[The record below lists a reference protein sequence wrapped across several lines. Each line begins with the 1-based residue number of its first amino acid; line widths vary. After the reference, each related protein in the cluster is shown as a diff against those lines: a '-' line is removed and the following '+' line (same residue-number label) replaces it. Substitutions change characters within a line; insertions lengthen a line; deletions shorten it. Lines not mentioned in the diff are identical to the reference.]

1 MKLNCDGRGSWPL
14 SRLPSVAVAGANGFI
29 GNRLVERLVLQDLAI
44 VRPLV
49 RSFQGMS
56 RVARFDLDCRVVD
69 ATDSAALQR
78 ELKGCTVLF
87 YCIYGDRGT
96 LLDSAEA
103 AYRAAAGA
111 GVRRLVYLSSTVV
124 HGNAPRIG
132 THDDS
137 ELLADQPFE
146 YNVSKVLAEQRLRQ
160 LRTDGAVQV
169 VTLRPPIV
177 FGPRSTW
184 FSANIA
190 RDLLAGR
197 AFLVDRGSGICNT
210 VYVDNLVE
218 AMWLAAS
225 SDRAVNQDFIITDG
239 ERVTWWD
246 LYSSVARE
254 VGADV
259 DHVLQIDSAAVAGEA
274 GYYRQRVFAFLSRLP
289 PGLKRTLRM
298 IVPSGVISGAINV
311 LDPPLPDLY
320 IATSQCCDYVLP
332 IGKAREMLGY
342 RPRFTF
348 SEGAR
353 RTGAWLRFAL
363 GIGDTTL

>member
-1 MKLNCDGRGSWPL
+1 VPEV
-14 SRLPSVAVAGANGFI
+14 PSVAVAGANGFI
-29 GNRLVERLVLQDLAI
+29 GNRLVERLVLHDLAI

-49 RSFQGMS
+49 RSFQGMA

-69 ATDSAALQR
+69 ATDSTALER
-78 ELKGCTVLF
+78 ELRGCTVLF
-87 YCIYGDRGT
+87 YCVYGDRGT
-96 LLDSAEA
+96 LVGSAEA
-103 AYRAAAGA
+103 AYRAAAAA

-124 HGNAPRIG
+124 HGNAPRAG

-137 ELLADQPFE
+137 ELLADQAFE

-190 RDLLAGR
+190 RDLLTGR

-225 SDRAVNQDFIITDG
+225 SDSAVNQDFIITDG
-239 ERVTWWD
+239 ERVTWFD

-259 DHVLQIDSAAVAGEA
+259 DRVLQVDSANVAGAA
-274 GYYRQRVFAFLSRLP
+274 GYYRQRVYAFLSRLRP
-289 PGLKRTLRM
+289 SLKRTLRM
-298 IVPSGVISGAINV
+298 VFPPGVISRAINV
-311 LDPPLPDLY
+311 LDPPVPDLY
-320 IATSQCCDYVLP
+320 IASSQCCSYMLP
-332 IGKAREMLGY
+332 IAKARDMLGY
-342 RPRFTF
+342 RPRYTF

-363 GIGDTTL
+363 GIGDITL